1 MANPRTRKPVFSTPP
16 KPIHISL
23 PLPESFCISRNRL
36 QHGEEIHYNKPSVLS
51 ESSNTFPANK
61 EIEVRGPISIETSV
75 NWSYPN
81 YQEAPSMGGS
91 PALNVPAKTG
101 ITLSKRKT
109 EAVLVRTYLKY
120 QSNDQFCYVCENGYH
135 KASDCEYW
143 SPRLLKIDLK
153 RKIV

>member
-1 MANPRTRKPVFSTPP
+1 
-16 KPIHISL
+16 
-23 PLPESFCISRNRL
+23 
-36 QHGEEIHYNKPSVLS
+36 
-51 ESSNTFPANK
+51 
-61 EIEVRGPISIETSV
+61 
-75 NWSYPN
+75 
-81 YQEAPSMGGS
+81 MGGS

-153 RKIV
+153 RKIM